1 MPALQKQAQAVGSEL
16 QSLEMAAVDEA
27 RYLQLAEN
35 LAGFRS
41 KLRSRADTL
50 DVTIRQQIL
59 RLVVKEVLVGTET
72 ITLRHS
78 LPIPQ
83 PGPASNGPASP
94 SGGVTRLNPAP
105 DYLLRSGSQEA
116 YARCPALVHQRL
128 DEAIPLLTHCGI
140 NDVGILQPARQLRA
154 VEIFDWRSGYRNY
167 ADAFLT
173 GNTAFVEDHC

>member
-1 MPALQKQAQAVGSEL
+1 MPALQKQAQAVGTEL

-78 LPIPQ
+78 LPISQ

-94 SGGVTRLNPAP
+94 SGGDTRLNPAP
-105 DYLLRSGSQEA
+105 DYLLRSGSRFTT
-116 YARCPALVHQRL
+116 AR
-128 DEAIPLLTHCGI
+128 
-140 NDVGILQPARQLRA
+140 
-154 VEIFDWRSGYRNY
+154 
-167 ADAFLT
+167 
-173 GNTAFVEDHC
+173 